1 MVRITRVKVGKTTKE
16 THRITPIENLY
27 RRYWA
32 QRDNTWVHK
41 KNIHPVIDPFARNCK
56 WGAPFSNDIAID
68 TEANYHMDALDFLE
82 KMEAE
87 ERSFQI
93 GILDPPFSPRQANEA
108 YGGEGANLY
117 ASDSPR
123 LRAIE
128 ETMARLIVPGGHII
142 KFGYNS
148 NAPSPAL
155 ELIEV
160 KILSFGGIVNDW
172 LCSVWT
178 QPNHKLEDFTFVSRW
193 D

>member
-1 MVRITRVKVGKTTKE
+1 M
-16 THRITPIENLY
+16 
-27 RRYWA
+27 A
-32 QRDNTWVHK
+32 
-41 KNIHPVIDPFARNCK
+41 
-56 WGAPFSNDIAID
+56 
-68 TEANYHMDALDFLE
+68 ALDFLE
-82 KMEAE
+82 KMAAE

>member
-32 QRDNTWVHK
+32 KRANTWVHSS
-41 KNIHPVIDPFARNCK
+41 NMHPVVDPFARNCRWAGK
-56 WGAPFSNDIAID
+56 FSNDIAID
-68 TEANYHMDALDFLE
+68 TQAEYHMDALDFLI
-82 KMEAE
+82 KMEQE
-87 ERSFQI
+87 GKSFQI
-93 GILDPPFSPRQANEA
+93 GILDPPFSPRQANES

-123 LRAIE
+123 LRTIE
-128 ETMARLIVPGGHII
+128 RTLSRLIVPGGHII

-148 NAPSPAL
+148 NPPSPDL

-160 KILSFGGIVNDW
+160 KILSFGGVVNDW

-178 QPNHKLEDFTFVSRW
+178 QPNHKLEDF
-193 D
+193 